1 MTAKMCAYLKIL
13 ARLECHKCHIIA
25 RVITFS
31 PVFPWKI
38 TYVEDLDD
46 SQ

>member
-1 MTAKMCAYLKIL
+1 MAIMTAKMCAYLKIL
-13 ARLECHKCHIIA
+13 ARLECHIIA
-25 RVITFS
+25 HVITFS

-38 TYVEDLDD
+38 TYVQDLDD